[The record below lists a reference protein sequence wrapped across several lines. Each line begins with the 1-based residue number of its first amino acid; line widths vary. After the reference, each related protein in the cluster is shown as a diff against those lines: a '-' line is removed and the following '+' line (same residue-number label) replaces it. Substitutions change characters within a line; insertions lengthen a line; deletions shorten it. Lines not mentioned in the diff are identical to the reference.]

1 MKELIESVVKG
12 LVDNPEE
19 VVVHSVQKEQATL
32 LKLRVHP
39 SDMGRLIGK
48 QGRTIQSIRKV
59 LEAAGMKMKRC
70 FTLEILE

>member
-19 VVVHSVQKEQATL
+19 VIVRSVQKEQATL

-39 SDMGRLIGK
+39 SDKGKLIGK
-48 QGRTIQSIRKV
+48 QGRTIRSIRMV
-59 LEAAGMKMKRC
+59 LEAAGIKMKRR